1 MISISFLTQ
10 CLNNLFLI
18 SHSLISDL
26 FAIEDSSAR
35 ALVERTS
42 LKDKSFSSN

>member
-26 FAIEDSSAR
+26 FSREDSSAR

-42 LKDKSFSSN
+42 LKAKSFSSN